1 VLDQP
6 LQDFGLVLQVAFED
20 DRYPVPEI
28 DQGRKFVEAEVAGQG
43 PML

>member
-6 LQDFGLVLQVAFED
+6 LQDFGLVLQVALED

-28 DQGRKFVEAEVAGQG
+28 DQGRKFVEAEVTGQMA
-43 PML
+43 ML